1 MLKKIS
7 IVLVAA
13 LISAAV
19 SAEDV
24 QLAPNH
30 PDQYTVRKGDT
41 LWDIAGKF
49 LARPWQW
56 PDIWHANPQIK
67 NPDLIYPGD
76 ELVLVYKDGMP
87 SLELKG
93 GERHLGGRTYKLE
106 PTIREYPNEEAI
118 KAIPLDSIRPFL
130 DRPLVVDEG
139 VLEDA
144 PYVVSSADQHLITGA
159 GNRIYV
165 RGITDESVT
174 RYTIFRKGDAYR
186 DPGDAISGV
195 PGTATGKI
203 LGYEALDVGDAVIQK
218 FGDPATAYLVRT
230 NREVL
235 NGDRLLP
242 EKEESLPEFVPHA
255 PKQEVHGNIVSVID
269 GVAEIGRNQIVVL
282 NVGKDNGIAPGDV
295 LAIYQSSLTV
305 TDNIKTALKQREQ
318 DKKRLK
324 FQYSATSPVD
334 SLLEH
339 VANDLRNTKRAL
351 DRNLGFTF
359 SNKPE
364 EVRLP
369 EERAGEVMVFR
380 AFDKVSYALVMQ
392 TTTTVHIYD
401 SVRNP

>member
-1 MLKKIS
+1 MLKKLMIF
-7 IVLVAA
+7 LAAA
-13 LISAAV
+13 LISASV

-30 PDQYTVRKGDT
+30 PDHYTVIKGDT
-41 LWDIAGKF
+41 LWDIAGRF
-49 LARPWQW
+49 LTKPWQW
-56 PDIWHANPQIK
+56 PEIWHANPQIR

-76 ELVLVYKDGMP
+76 ELVLVYKDGKP
-87 SLELKG
+87 SLQLKG
-93 GERHLGGRTYKLE
+93 GEQYLGGRTYKLE
-106 PTIREYPNEEAI
+106 PTVREYPHEAAI
-118 KAIPLDSIRPFL
+118 HAIPLDAIRPFL
-130 DRPLVVDEG
+130 DRPLVVDDG

-144 PYVVSSADQHLITGA
+144 PYVVSSPDQHLVTGA

-165 RGITDESVT
+165 RGITDKKVT
-174 RYTIFRKGDAYR
+174 RYTVFRKGEAYR
-186 DPGDAISGV
+186 DPGNAISGV

-242 EKEESLPEFVPHA
+242 EKEETLPEFIPRA
-255 PKQEVHGNIVSVID
+255 PKQEVRGNIVSVID
-269 GVAEIGRNQIVVL
+269 GVSQVGRNQIVVL
-282 NVGKDNGIAPGDV
+282 NVGKNQAIEPGDV

-305 TDNIKTALKQREQ
+305 PDDIKTAVKQREE

-334 SLLEH
+334 SLFEH
-339 VANDLRNTKRAL
+339 IANDLRNTKRAV
-351 DRNLGFTF
+351 DRKLGFRF
-359 SNKPE
+359 STAPE

-380 AFDKVSYALVMQ
+380 VFDKVSYALVMK
-392 TTTTVHIYD
+392 TTRAVHIYD
-401 SVRNP
+401 TVRNP